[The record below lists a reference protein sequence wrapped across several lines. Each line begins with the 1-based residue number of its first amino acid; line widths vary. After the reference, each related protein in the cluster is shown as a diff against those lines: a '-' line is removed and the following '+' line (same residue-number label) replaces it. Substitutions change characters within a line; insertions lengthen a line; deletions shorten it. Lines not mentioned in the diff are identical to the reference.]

1 MTAVK
6 KVLGYGGSAAIG
18 ATQVLIT
25 SGGFEQASSISYLN
39 MISTPPS
46 VPAPGSSGAVRVQHA
61 SGTNAYTG
69 DLSFDVHQAALA
81 LFSPTGGLLQRYY
94 AFDVGIQA
102 GANDL
107 GYSGTI
113 QEDWKM
119 TGCKL
124 TSLSLAGAAGGL
136 VTAQLSFMALAG
148 KALGTTPNAFIRDS
162 AEPLGYWYTGTANGE
177 DVKDWNLSMSQ
188 DAEFVYKN
196 VDTVEPAYI
205 KIGLV
210 SYTLT
215 VNSYQNLFP
224 AGTSAAIT
232 IATDT
237 FTLTGRPNSRG
248 FSFGGVSDV
257 GTYSYAFET
266 SSQTGKSDA
275 LVIS

>member
-81 LFSPTGGLLQRYY
+81 LFSPGGGLLQRY
-94 AFDVGIQA
+94 FDFNIGIFD
-102 GANDL
+102 GE
-107 GYSGTI
+107 S
-113 QEDWKM
+113 DWKM